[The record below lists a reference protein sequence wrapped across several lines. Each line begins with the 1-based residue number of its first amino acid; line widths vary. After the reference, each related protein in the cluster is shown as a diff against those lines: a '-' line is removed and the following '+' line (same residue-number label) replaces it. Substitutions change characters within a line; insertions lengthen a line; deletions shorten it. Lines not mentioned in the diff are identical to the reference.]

1 MIASHTQDDTADKGK
16 RRFLPAGG
24 HGLVVSF
31 DDALSNTGT
40 LRDNRDPA
48 TRKARALARR
58 IQQAAKD
65 GTLTGI
71 VDLIPGL
78 TNLLVQ
84 YDPLQTSAKH
94 VQATIT
100 PWLNHLSED
109 SGNSRHIRIPCCYG
123 GEFGPDLE
131 SIAVQLNLTPDEIVA
146 RHVAS
151 SLEVAI
157 MGFLPGLAYMKGVD
171 ETLYLPRRKTPR
183 ALVPALTLGIAMDQT
198 VVYPMPSP
206 GGWNLIGRIPIALFD
221 PKKDNPVLLRPGD
234 NISFYQIDI
243 NEYNE
248 IYEAYHSGRF
258 SVEIT

>member
-1 MIASHTQDDTADKGK
+1 MISSNKQHSHSGQEVK
-16 RRFLPAGG
+16 RFLPAGG
-24 HGLVVSF
+24 HGLVVNF
-31 DDALSNTGT
+31 DDTQLRPGESKNNTD
-40 LRDNRDPA
+40 LA
-48 TRKARALARR
+48 TRKARALAGL
-58 IQQAAKD
+58 IQEAAKD
-65 GTLTGI
+65 GKLSGI

-131 SIAVQLNLTPDEIVA
+131 SIAVQLNLTPDEIIA
-146 RHVAS
+146 RHAAS

-221 PKKDNPVLLRPGD
+221 PKKDNPVLLRSGD

-243 NEYNE
+243 NEYND
-248 IYEAYHSGRF
+248 IYEAYHSGWF